1 MRIDESNLAKLESTY
16 RGYLE
21 GDLLEEFFR
30 DFDIKFASGHWAAG
44 DFKDRFATEGY
55 FTELDSSIEA
65 QLRRVAE
72 AGIKGVEFHDVLFLD
87 ENLKISEERVSKV
100 KEILDELNL
109 KVSNMNVN
117 MFTDPRWMLGSVTNP
132 NKNVREEALRI
143 LLQAADLAKD
153 LGSPSL
159 SFWPGQD
166 GWDYN
171 FESNYGLK
179 FEWFLNSCLEVA
191 KRCKE
196 LGLKFGVEAKL
207 KEPKEGN
214 MIVPTTHLSG
224 WIAYKINEELG
235 SKVMGVTID
244 YGHEMMYGVEP
255 AFTVYSLHKMGVPVV
270 GFHVNTAKYRSN
282 DEDRVFGTGDIW
294 GFVDYLYAAIDIG
307 YNGWFAE
314 DQFTYR
320 MDPVKAMKL
329 SKEIFGNLMK
339 KALLLY
345 AKKDELEKA
354 RETGDQAKILDL
366 TKKIIMIE

>member
-1 MRIDESNLAKLESTY
+1 MRVDKSNLAKLESAY
-16 RGYLE
+16 KGYLE
-21 GDLLEEFFR
+21 GDVLDRFLE
-30 DFDIKFASGHWAAG
+30 DFDIKFSAGHWAAG
-44 DFKDRFATEGY
+44 DFMDRFATKGY
-55 FTELDSSIEA
+55 FPELDSSLVA
-65 QLRRVAE
+65 QLKRVAE
-72 AGIKGVEFHDVLFLD
+72 AGIKGVEFHEVLFLD
-87 ENLKISEERVSKV
+87 ENLRVSDDKV
-100 KEILDELNL
+100 ASAKEALKKFNI

-117 MFTDPRWMLGSVTNP
+117 MFTDPRWKLGSVTHP
-132 NKNVREEALRI
+132 NREVREKALEV

-171 FESNYGLK
+171 FDSNYGLK
-179 FEWFLNSCLEVA
+179 FEWFYDACLKVA
-191 KRCKE
+191 RRCKD

-224 WIAYKINEELG
+224 WIAYKINEEIG

-255 AFTVYSLHKMGVPVV
+255 AFTVYALNKMDVPIV

-282 DEDRVFGTGDIW
+282 DEDRIFGTGDVW
-294 GFVDYLYAAIDIG
+294 CFVDYLYAAVDVG

-320 MDPVKAMKL
+320 MDPVDAMKL

-339 KALLLY
+339 KALLIY
-345 AKKDELEKA
+345 ARKEDLEKV
-354 RETGDQAKILDL
+354 RETGDQAKIINLV
-366 TKKIIMIE
+366 KKIMFTE